1 MFTSENFD
9 EHPPSGSYVKSCIA
23 NIQVS
28 DMDFQGGVAG
38 AIADTFEASLRG
50 YVEDEIEKTVCSE
63 LDGLGT
69 EFILDVLEEV
79 ADILNTW
86 IDHELGDP
94 LTAESVMDIPD
105 GVTLLNFNENSG
117 GISISETFA
126 FFLDQANNYLG
137 TNTNTNELGV
147 NVAMRSYLLDEN
159 GMFSIEVG
167 DLGFGDDGLIYD
179 GSDMISETK
188 IWVRDVR
195 VYGLDSFV
203 EFNPLEV
210 IGSHTIKSTFEIKNL
225 TFEADLRLEM
235 KASEN
240 SDIIIVDPDSPTV
253 IEEITVDISMV
264 SYFLHSTCIF
274 QWKIQHNR
282 RVI

>member
-1 MFTSENFD
+1 
-9 EHPPSGSYVKSCIA
+9 
-23 NIQVS
+23 
-28 DMDFQGGVAG
+28 
-38 AIADTFEASLRG
+38 
-50 YVEDEIEKTVCSE
+50 
-63 LDGLGT
+63 
-69 EFILDVLEEV
+69 
-79 ADILNTW
+79 
-86 IDHELGDP
+86 
-94 LTAESVMDIPD
+94 
-105 GVTLLNFNENSG
+105 
-117 GISISETFA
+117 
-126 FFLDQANNYLG
+126 
-137 TNTNTNELGV
+137 
-147 NVAMRSYLLDEN
+147 
-159 GMFSIEVG
+159 MFSIEVG